1 MEILELLLKEPGL
14 THNEIFAMLGK
25 GNRNRVLKAINDLVR
40 QGYIREEKQGR
51 KRKCFLTKKGKKAL
65 LDEAFKRVDESLRL
79 IESIT
84 SKLAAK
90 KAMVEDW
97 RKASSEALLNV
108 KITEE
113 MPIEERIQRV
123 LAVDKRTFGL
133 LTESYKNMHR
143 LICEVSLWKLKE
155 LTPEKFDPAKFFIGF
170 PDGALHFIHVQ
181 FLKEKGLY
189 EEPRVFSDEG

>member
-1 MEILELLLKEPGL
+1 MGILELLLREPGL
-14 THNEIFAMLGK
+14 THNEIFDELN
-25 GNRNRVLKAINDLVR
+25 GNRNKVLKAINDLVR
-40 QGYIREEKQGR
+40 QGFIREENQGR
-51 KRKCFLTKKGKKAL
+51 KRKCFLTKKGEKAL

-79 IESIT
+79 IQNIT
-84 SKLAAK
+84 SKLVAEK
-90 KAMVEDW
+90 TQLEDW

-113 MPIEERIQRV
+113 MPLEERIEKV

-155 LTPEKFDPAKFFIGF
+155 FAPERFDPAKFFIGF
-170 PDGALHFIHVQ
+170 PDGVLHFIHVQ
-181 FLKEKGLY
+181 FLEEKGLY
-189 EEPRVFSDEG
+189 KKPRVFNDE